1 MRKSI
6 LAFIATVSIGAASAE
21 TYTHTAHAHDLTNE
35 QQKSTPPTTQSI
47 QTTTSSPESD
57 NDVDAVYDRFMAA
70 GGTEELWE
78 KIVLPESGANP
89 HAKNGEYFGLA
100 QTKLSWGY
108 GTVEQQTRGMI
119 EYAQSR
125 YGSINAAV
133 RFRTTH
139 GWW

>member
-21 TYTHTAHAHDLTNE
+21 TYTHTAHANDLTNE

-70 GGTEELWE
+70 GGTEKLWE
-78 KIVLPESGANP
+78 KIVLPESGGNP

>member
-21 TYTHTAHAHDLTNE
+21 TYTHTAHANDLTNE

-70 GGTEELWE
+70 GGTEELWK
-78 KIVLPESGANP
+78 KIVLPESGGNP

>member
-21 TYTHTAHAHDLTNE
+21 TYTHTAHANDLTNE